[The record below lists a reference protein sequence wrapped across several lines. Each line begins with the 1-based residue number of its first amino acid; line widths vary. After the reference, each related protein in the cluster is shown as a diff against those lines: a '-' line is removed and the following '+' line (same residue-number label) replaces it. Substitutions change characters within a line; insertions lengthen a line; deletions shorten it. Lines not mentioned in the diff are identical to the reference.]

1 MAKPAS
7 GSMFDMAA
15 YYAVEL
21 GWSLTPIRPR
31 SKAPMPMEWNS
42 EAAVVRTAEVVR
54 STWGGN
60 QQFGIGLVHEFS
72 GTGAFDIDSAEWA
85 AVAFAEFG
93 IEINELIDGCPQIV
107 GREGRGKAVFRV
119 PKGLAPIK
127 LVWPAPSSGGR
138 PITVFELRAGAVQDV
153 LPPSIHPDTGRP
165 YTWAVAPWDMDEIPD
180 APGELLA
187 IWSDWASFKPQFEAA
202 CPWAPKQ
209 APLAQPVARAMSRQ
223 NDNII
228 GQFNERSDVAS
239 MLESRGYKRRGK
251 RWLAPTSSSGIAGV
265 VLLDGRCYS
274 HHASDPLN
282 NGHANDAFDLF
293 CLLDHGGDYRSA
305 LSAARSLLG
314 PTATPASSIEAFLK
328 TIPAARAP
336 VPVKEPEAPRSSSA
350 DMPEVPRHLL
360 TVPGALGRA
369 VDWIAA
375 TAHKPQPLFDVQAAL
390 GLGSVACARRYRTD
404 NNNWSSLY
412 LVNVGRSGS
421 GKEHAKHAIEQLL
434 DAGGLGHLVGPGRF
448 ASESGVLSCL
458 LQSPATIAIVDEF
471 GKTLEEASHP
481 NNIMAHGTLRYLLEV
496 FGRAGGVLRPVAYST
511 AGMSSRQSEEMAR
524 RFVRNPGLT
533 LFGMTT
539 PEPLFAA
546 VGSGWVRDGSL
557 NRLIV
562 VHSEVGRQPARR
574 VQGVELP
581 GDLVEWLQEIRA
593 RNPGGGNLGAVDPAA
608 TEVPT
613 PTVLEIK
620 AAALAM
626 FDAFERDNIAWGD
639 RLDEEGLGEMT
650 TRMTELSM
658 RVALIVALSC
668 GAANVRADDAS
679 WAIEYVRIHAQR
691 NVEQL
696 RAHLADSPFER
707 LVNQIKSFVLR
718 AGARGATVRDLQAG
732 CRAFRAAPSRLA
744 DDALARL
751 VHSEQIHVV
760 EMKPMS
766 GRGRPR
772 KAFVAGDGA
781 DMCDKRDE
789 V

>member
-1 MAKPAS
+1 MPNN
-7 GSMFDMAA
+7 
-15 YYAVEL
+15 V
-21 GWSLTPIRPR
+21 TP
-31 SKAPMPMEWNS
+31 
-42 EAAVVRTAEVVR
+42 
-54 STWGGN
+54 
-60 QQFGIGLVHEFS
+60 
-72 GTGAFDIDSAEWA
+72 IDSARSPLAYALRYARIGWHVIPGWWA
-85 AVAFAEFG
+85 VEGEDGAWRCSCGNPQCRTPAKHPISRLVPRGLHDATTDEVA
-93 IEINELIDGCPQIV
+93 IERWWRAMPRANICV
-107 GREGRGKAVFRV
+107 V
-119 PKGLAPIK
+119 LAPSH
-127 LVWPAPSSGGR
+127 LVAIDIDPRNGGD
-138 PITVFELRAGAVQDV
+138 A
-153 LPPSIHPDTGRP
+153 SIEDLEARHG
-165 YTWAVAPWDMDEIPD
+165 
-180 APGELLA
+180 LL
-187 IWSDWASFKPQFEAA
+187 
-202 CPWAPKQ
+202 
-209 APLAQPVARAMSRQ
+209 
-223 NDNII
+223 
-228 GQFNERSDVAS
+228 RSDVLQLTGGGGEHRVFSVPAGQGLQLPGQLGPGIDVKHNGYIVVEPSNHVSGGSYQWEAS
-239 MLESRGYKRRGK
+239 
-251 RWLAPTSSSGIAGV
+251 
-265 VLLDGRCYS
+265 
-274 HHASDPLN
+274 SDPLE
-282 NGHANDAFDLF
+282 GVIPSPLPDWLRSVRVDQLPQEHAARTLDAGEVLELQSALF
-293 CLLDHGGDYRSA
+293 CLDPDGRETWLNVGMALHATGAGQQAYGIWAEWSRQSEKFDPVDQLRVWRSFKARGLSGLSAAWIFAQAQAAGWVNPRSRSA
-305 LSAARSLLG
+305 LSAA
-314 PTATPASSIEAFLK
+314 SSIDALLK
-328 TIPAARAP
+328 SAP
-336 VPVKEPEAPRSSSA
+336 VVQAPANEPEEPRSVA
-350 DMPEVPRHLL
+350 EMPEVPAHLM
-360 TVPGALGRA
+360 TIPGALGRA

-562 VHSEVGRQPARR
+562 VHSEIGRQPARR
-574 VQGVELP
+574 VRPVGIP
-581 GDLVEWLQEIRA
+581 ADLVEWLQEIRA
-593 RNPGGGNLGAVDPAA
+593 RNPGGGNLGSVDPAA

-668 GAANVRADDAS
+668 GSETVRADDAS

-760 EMKPMS
+760 EMKSMS